1 MNMRIGG
8 LASGMDIDSLVKDL
22 MKAERIPLNKLN
34 QQKQILEWQ
43 RDDYRSV
50 NSLLLSLRDLSF
62 NMKLS
67 STYRA
72 KNTTSSNE
80 SKVTATANA
89 AAGNVSYTLSKVGK
103 LATAA
108 TKVNA
113 GDIRANKELDTNA
126 SIWDQQ
132 DKFATSNFDW
142 KTGGL
147 AKDTITITDPTEP
160 VKLSKTN
167 FKKDDNGNLVE
178 LENMQVKVNGTSY
191 TVFSDATIFND
202 STEKKKVLLA
212 SDGTLTFSNP
222 LEKGSKVTADYFI
235 ENYSQEITV
244 PKPPDKDTNPDTNVI
259 FQLSKSSLSAEE
271 MSIKVAAKSGG
282 ETTYTPVYTSSDWE
296 ALPDKTGHVFVDLK
310 TGKLTFPGKLA
321 EGDVIKAEYKQN
333 YFSFGL
339 ETFNEDGESV
349 KEKFSVE
356 GSSSFSSIMNRIS
369 SSSVGVNAFYDDFT
383 GQVTL
388 TRSQTGDFNTK
399 NEDSIPPDTDGEE
412 IKISG
417 GFLNNVL
424 QFQNSTETG
433 GENAEFIINGLKTE
447 RYSNNFTI
455 NGVSFTL
462 KGTFD
467 STDATKNDA
476 PVTVGVTTNTDTVVD
491 NIVNFVEKYN
501 ETIQKINEKLN
512 EERYRSYQ
520 PLSSEERE
528 ALSDKE
534 AELWEEKAKSGLIR
548 RDSMLSSGLNQFRMD
563 LYTPVT
569 NLSSESAFNQLAS
582 IGIKTTAN
590 YLDRGKLEIDKAKLK
605 EAIEKDP
612 EAVEKLFSA
621 DGATYAEKGLVN
633 RLYDS
638 LTATMDRVSERAG
651 KTTWTTQRYTIG
663 KNLDRLEDNI
673 DRFEDRLIQ
682 IEDRYWRQFTAMEK
696 AIAQS
701 NQQSAFLM
709 QNFFSG

>member
-43 RDDYRSV
+43 RDDYRSM

-80 SKVTATANA
+80 SKVTATASA
-89 AAGNVSYTLSKVGK
+89 AAGNVSYTLSKVDK

-108 TKVNA
+108 TKVSPD
-113 GDIRANKELDTNA
+113 GGVTKVGQTLDTSA
-126 SIWDQQ
+126 SIWSQ
-132 DKFATSNFDW
+132 KANFNDTGFNW
-142 KTGGL
+142 KRGGL
-147 AKDTITITDPTEP
+147 AKDTMTITDPSEP
-160 VKLSKTN
+160 IKLSKTN
-167 FKKDDNGNLVE
+167 FKIDSTSIST
-178 LENMQVKVNGTSY
+178 MQVKVNGASYNVFADETS
-191 TVFSDATIFND
+191 FNN
-202 STEKKKVLLA
+202 STEKNKVYLA
-212 SDGTLTFSNP
+212 SDGTLAFSNP
-222 LEKGSKVTADYFI
+222 LAKGSKVSVDYFI

-244 PKPPDKDTNPDTNVI
+244 PKGSDTNT
-259 FQLSKSSLSAEE
+259 FQLAKGSIVIDDTL
-271 MSIKVAAKSGG
+271 SIKLNGNTYNPVFTEG
-282 ETTYTPVYTSSDWE
+282 ELTDST
-296 ALPDKTGHVFVDLK
+296 VFVDTE
-310 TGKLTFPGKLA
+310 TGKIKFSKNLS
-321 EGDVIKAEYKQN
+321 EGDVIKADYKQN

-339 ETFNEDGESV
+339 ETFNEKGESV
-349 KEKFSVE
+349 QEKFSVE
-356 GSSSFSSIMNRIS
+356 GSSSFSSIINRIS
-369 SSSVGVNAFYDDFT
+369 ASSVGVNAFYDDFT

-388 TRSQTGDFNTK
+388 TRSQTGNLNTA
-399 NEDSIPPDTDGEE
+399 GEE

-424 QFQNSTETG
+424 MFKDVKEEG
-433 GENAEFIINGLKTE
+433 GENAEFTINGLSTQ
-447 RYSNNFTI
+447 RHSNNFTI

-462 KGTFD
+462 KDTFD
-467 STDATKNDA
+467 T
-476 PVTVGVTTNTDTVVD
+476 PVTVGVTTNMETVLD
-491 NIVNFVEKYN
+491 NIVKFVDKYN

-512 EERYRSYQ
+512 EERSRSYQ

-534 AELWEEKAKSGLIR
+534 AELWEERAKSGLLR
-548 RDSMLSSGLNQFRMD
+548 RDSILSSGLNQLRMD
-563 LYTPVT
+563 LYSPVT
-569 NLSSESAFNQLAS
+569 NLSMDSAFNQLAS

-590 YLDRGKLEIDKAKLK
+590 YLDRGKLEIDKAKLL

-612 EAVEKLFSA
+612 EAVEKLFTA
-621 DGATYAEKGLVN
+621 NGDTYAEKGLVN

-638 LTATMDRVSERAG
+638 LTATMDKVNERAG
-651 KTTWTTQRYTIG
+651 KTTWTTQQYTIG
-663 KNLDRLEDNI
+663 KNLNRLEGSI
-673 DRFEDRLIQ
+673 DRFEDRLLK

-696 AIAQS
+696 AIQRANSQS
-701 NQQSAFLM
+701 MYLM
-709 QNFFSG
+709 QQFSF

>member
-8 LASGMDIDSLVKDL
+8 LASGMDIDQLVKDL
-22 MKAERIPLNKLN
+22 MKAERIPLNKMN
-34 QQKQILEWQ
+34 QQKQVLEWQ
-43 RDDYRSV
+43 RDDYRSM

-67 STYRA
+67 STFRA

-80 SKVTATANA
+80 SKVTATASA
-89 AAGNVSYTLSKVGK
+89 AAGNVSYTLSKVDK

-113 GDIRANKELDTNA
+113 GDIRKNKDFDASA
-126 SIWDQQ
+126 SIWSQE
-132 DKFATSNFDW
+132 ANFNNTGFKW
-142 KTGGL
+142 EKGGL
-147 AKDTITITDPTEP
+147 AKDTMTITDPTES
-160 VKLSKTN
+160 VKLSKNN
-167 FKKDDNGNLVE
+167 FKTDSE
-178 LENMQVKVNGTSY
+178 SIENMQVKVNGTSY
-191 TVFSDATIFND
+191 TVFTDDVPISDPSVKNR
-202 STEKKKVLLA
+202 VHLA
-212 SDGTLTFSNP
+212 SDGTLTFSAP
-222 LEKGSKVTADYFI
+222 LEKGSKVAVDYFI

-244 PKPPDKDTNPDTNVI
+244 PKSPEKNAKPDTNVT
-259 FQLSKSSLSAEE
+259 FQLSKSSLSTEG
-271 MSIKVAAKSGG
+271 MSIKVAAKAGG
-282 ETTYTPVYTSSDWE
+282 ETVYTPVYFISDWDALSE
-296 ALPDKTGHVFVDLK
+296 ADRASSVLVDLE
-310 TGKLTFPGKLA
+310 TGKLTFSKKLE
-321 EGDVIKAEYKQN
+321 EGDVIKADYKQN

-339 ETFNEDGESV
+339 ETFNEKGESV

-356 GSSSFSSIMNRIS
+356 GSSSFSSIINRIS
-369 SSSVGVNAFYDDFT
+369 SSAAGVYAFYDDFT

-388 TRSQTGDFNTK
+388 TRSQTGDFNK
-399 NEDSIPPDTDGEE
+399 NGEE
-412 IKISG
+412 IKFTG
-417 GFLNNVL
+417 DFLNNVL
-424 QFQNSTETG
+424 QFSTSTETG
-433 GENAEFIINGLKTE
+433 GNNAVFTINGLETQ

-455 NGVSFTL
+455 NGVNFTL
-462 KGTFD
+462 KDTFD
-467 STDATKNDA
+467 SIDPANDS
-476 PVTVGVTTNTDTVVD
+476 PVTIGVTTNSETVLD

-548 RDSMLSSGLNQFRMD
+548 RDSILSSGLNQFRMD

-569 NLSSESAFNQLAS
+569 NLSMDTAFNQLAS

-612 EAVEKLFSA
+612 EAVEKLFTA
-621 DGATYAEKGLVN
+621 DGSTYAEKGLIN

-638 LTATMDRVSERAG
+638 LTATMDKVSERAG
-651 KTTWTTQRYTIG
+651 KSTWTTQKYTIG
-663 KNLDRLEDNI
+663 KNLDSLKDSI
-673 DRFEDRLIQ
+673 DRFEDRLVQ

-696 AIAQS
+696 AIQRA
-701 NQQSAFLM
+701 NQQSAYLM